1 MASKNL
7 MASAGFQA
15 QLASIDQY
23 YLMHTYIHIRT
34 GINDWLQFIGS
45 EPFPTYL
52 AIC

>member
-23 YLMHTYIHIRT
+23 YLMQTHIRT
-34 GINDWLQFIGS
+34 GINDWLQFIES
-45 EPFPTYL
+45 EPLPTYL